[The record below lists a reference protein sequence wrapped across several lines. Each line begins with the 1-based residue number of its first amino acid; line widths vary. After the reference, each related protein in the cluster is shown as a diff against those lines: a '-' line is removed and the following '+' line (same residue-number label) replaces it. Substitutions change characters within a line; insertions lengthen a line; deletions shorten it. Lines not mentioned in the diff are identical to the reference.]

1 MTYVEVVDL
10 IYDTTDVT
18 VFTLQKW
25 SKNIFSI
32 CIEILKTNDFL
43 IKIFLKLQR
52 PFMLQ
57 YELVINL
64 ILKNLP

>member
-18 VFTLQKW
+18 IFTLQKW

-43 IKIFLKLQR
+43 IKILLQL
-52 PFMLQ
+52 PFVLQ

-64 ILKNLP
+64 ILKTLP

>member
-32 CIEILKTNDFL
+32 CVEILKTNDFL